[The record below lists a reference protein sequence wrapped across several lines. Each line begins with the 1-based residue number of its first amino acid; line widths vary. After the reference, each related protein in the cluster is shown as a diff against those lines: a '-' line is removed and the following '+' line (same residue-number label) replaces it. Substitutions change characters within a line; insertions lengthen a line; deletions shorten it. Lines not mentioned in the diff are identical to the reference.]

1 MIISH
6 IQNLLKQQGIDAEL
20 IAPPKPEMGD
30 LSLPCFELA
39 KKAKKNSAEVAKNIK
54 AEMDSRLRVN
64 DIVEKIVVIGPYVN
78 IYLNPQVVAKLVLD
92 QASKK
97 DFGQSKIG
105 KGKKI
110 LVEFGCPNPMKVFH
124 LGHLKNLITGE
135 SIARIM
141 ENAGYKV
148 VRVNYQGVVGLHQAK
163 AMWAIESQKSKVKS
177 QKFEP
182 LSEKVVFLGK
192 MYAQGAQAYESD
204 EEAKKE
210 ILEMNEKIYE
220 QDKSI
225 WSLYKVARS
234 WSLEYFD
241 EIYKK
246 LSVKFDR
253 LYFES
258 EMFERGKELVL
269 NNIKNKIFKESDGAM
284 IFAGSE
290 CGLHDRVFVNSKG
303 YPTYEAKDLAL
314 AEKHIKDYNPDKI
327 IHVVG
332 KEQTDY
338 FKVVFTAMDQIWP
351 GIKDREYHLPGGYLQ
366 LKGQAKMSS
375 RTGNVIAGY
384 ELLHQTENKV
394 REIMKDRELEKKDD
408 VVKKVTGAVLKYA
421 MLKSSVIQ

>member
-135 SIARIM
+135 SIARVM
-141 ENAGYKV
+141 ENAGFVV
-148 VRVNYQGVVGLHQAK
+148 VRVNYQGDVGLHQAK
-163 AMWAIESQKSKVKS
+163 AMWALENQKSKVKS
-177 QKFEP
+177 QKSEP
-182 LSEKVVFLGK
+182 LENKVAFLGK
-192 MYAQGAQAYESD
+192 MYAWGAKAYEED
-204 EEAKKE
+204 ENAKKE

-225 WSLYKVARS
+225 QKIYQQARL

-241 EIYKK
+241 AIYKK
-246 LSVKFDR
+246 LDTKFDK

-258 EMFERGKELVL
+258 AMFRRGLEIVKENLD
-269 NNIKNKIFKESDGAM
+269 KGIFKESQGAI

-290 CGLHDRVFVNSKG
+290 HGLHDRVFINSKG

-314 AEKHIKDYNPDKI
+314 AENHTKDYHPDKI

-338 FKVVFTAMDQIWP
+338 FKVVFCAMDKIWP
-351 GIKDREYHLPGGYLQ
+351 GSEKVQYHLPGGYLQ
-366 LKGQAKMSS
+366 LKGQQKMSS
-375 RTGNVIAGY
+375 RTGNVIAGD
-384 ELLHQTENKV
+384 ELLKQTEDKV
-394 REIMKDRELEKKDD
+394 RIIMAD
-408 VVKKVTGAVLKYA
+408 
-421 MLKSSVIQ
+421 